1 VIVCIAMSA
10 ERASVSEEKEH
21 NDKGHTFRKRRL
33 TLTSNR
39 INASALGAL
48 SAGSEESE
56 ERTFHIEPATAAG
69 SPGNSP
75 IQDDSEKSKTF
86 RKRRLTL
93 TKQNLQIDLE
103 GLEEVGDDINCIPTE
118 LCHDENDHEPLK
130 KKRRMSEDSHPST
143 YSCSTLG
150 SKIHHAGE
158 ILRHMPSP
166 SRVQTE
172 NRLYAP
178 PFNVEKEET
187 EEERRAQPAWKRR
200 MTRSNSD
207 DESLP
212 FPRHIV
218 GQYSCHG
225 IEPIYDSEYEQD
237 SDEKSEDDESDG
249 IAEALP
255 RESNESNELIE
266 QDSEEQVKLASVT
279 MSNLCS
285 PPKLTASAKIN
296 QDRGGIAFPYGDCRD
311 TALFAVYDGHGQG
324 GELVSQFALHHI
336 QRKLKKHPNYSDN
349 LEMAFKDTFIEV
361 DEELKEEPMVDPLY
375 AGTTA
380 CVALLRNKT
389 LTVSNAGDSRAV
401 LARRKEETCWETIQ
415 LTEDQNPDHPEEQAR
430 IEQHGGYVSPPPEP
444 GLSARVWLD
453 SSCTQI
459 GLAMSRSIGDHAV
472 TDVGVVAEPV
482 VTSHE
487 INEEDDFL
495 ILASDGVWEFISSEE
510 AVDIVSKN
518 LSKGSTR
525 ACQLLIEA
533 AAEKWHQEEGDYRDD
548 ITALVVQLQKVL
560 HYLRGD
566 REKS

>member
-1 VIVCIAMSA
+1 MSA
-10 ERASVSEEKEH
+10 DRALTSEEQEQNEKS
-21 NDKGHTFRKRRL
+21 HTFRKRRL
-33 TLTSNR
+33 TLTSHR
-39 INASALGAL
+39 INAPLLEALA
-48 SAGSEESE
+48 AESE
-56 ERTFHIEPATAAG
+56 EDEKRTDNIEPAAG
-69 SPGNSP
+69 SPGHSTLH
-75 IQDDSEKSKTF
+75 DDCDKSKTF
-86 RKRRLTL
+86 RKRRLTI
-93 TKQNLQIDLE
+93 TKNHLQIDLDALE
-103 GLEEVGDDINCIPTE
+103 GKDDAADHISTGSN
-118 LCHDENDHEPLK
+118 HDEKQEEPIK
-130 KKRRMSEDSHPST
+130 KKRRMSDDSLPST

-158 ILRHMPSP
+158 ISRHQPLRSH
-166 SRVQTE
+166 VQTE

-178 PFNVEKEET
+178 PFHVEKVET
-187 EEERRAQPAWKRR
+187 EEERRAQPVWKRR

-237 SDEKSEDDESDG
+237 SDEKSDGDESDWV
-249 IAEALP
+249 AEAFP
-255 RESNESNELIE
+255 EDHKEA
-266 QDSEEQVKLASVT
+266 EEQLKSANVT
-279 MSNLCS
+279 VSTPIS

-336 QRKLKKHPNYSDN
+336 QRKLKKHPNYLDN
-349 LEMAFKDTFIEV
+349 LEKAFKDTFIEV
-361 DEELKEEPMVDPLY
+361 DEELKEEPTVDPLY

-380 CVALLRNKT
+380 CAALLRNKK
-389 LTVSNAGDSRAV
+389 LTISNAGDSRAV
-401 LARRKEETCWETIQ
+401 LARQKKNKDCWETIQ
-415 LTEDQNPDHPEEQAR
+415 LTEDQNPDNPEEQAR

-472 TDVGVVAEPV
+472 KDVGVMAEPV

-487 INEEDDFL
+487 IQEEDDFL

-510 AVDIVSKN
+510 AVDIVGKN
-518 LSKGSTR
+518 ISKGSTT

-548 ITALVVQLQKVL
+548 ITALVVQLPKVL
-560 HYLRGD
+560 HYLRED
-566 REKS
+566 TEAN